1 MVVILAKRLSSV
13 GKEKV
18 ESKNFC
24 LYYRQILQK
33 FKPILIL
40 FFPFSLISFKLY
52 TSQVSMREKT
62 KFPTHPTIKYHSPT
76 QTYSI
81 FFLGRC
87 PLVLIK
93 LFLKNWWGYSTH
105 LPSLF
110 HAVRLQNISQVS
122 ELATLKSSLPPH
134 ST

>member
-40 FFPFSLISFKLY
+40 FFPFSLSPATVHKSRCERRSPQPPPRRHRPHPHR
-52 TSQVSMREKT
+52 TKT
-62 KFPTHPTIKYHSPT
+62 QPP
-76 QTYSI
+76 
-81 FFLGRC
+81 
-87 PLVLIK
+87 
-93 LFLKNWWGYSTH
+93 
-105 LPSLF
+105 
-110 HAVRLQNISQVS
+110 RLHRLEDALNY
-122 ELATLKSSLPPH
+122 
-134 ST
+134 